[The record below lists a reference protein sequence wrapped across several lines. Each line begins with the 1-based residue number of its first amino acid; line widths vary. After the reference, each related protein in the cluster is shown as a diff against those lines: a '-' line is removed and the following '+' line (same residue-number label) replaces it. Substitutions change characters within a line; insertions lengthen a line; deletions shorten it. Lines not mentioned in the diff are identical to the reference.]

1 MGLSSED
8 RSHTCLRVKFNSVAG
23 DLGGFHAISPSHP
36 FTSRHELQ
44 PPTSSGLV
52 TLHAPIP
59 KTHRNTHWVP
69 IQRAQPPGL
78 RPRPP
83 WACGLWLSVECVRW
97 RGVPAPQGGQDSGLS
112 VFLLN
117 TPARYQF
124 SVCFLLLVST
134 SHFPLP
140 NCKWWHP

>member
-1 MGLSSED
+1 MGQSSED
-8 RSHTCLRVKFNSVAG
+8 RSHTCLRDKFNSVAG

-44 PPTSSGLV
+44 PSMSSGLV
-52 TLHAPIP
+52 ILYAPVP
-59 KTHRNTHWVP
+59 KPHRNTHWVP

-83 WACGLWLSVECVRW
+83 WAYGLWLSIECVHW
-97 RGVPAPQGGQDSGLS
+97 REVPAPPGGQDS

-117 TPARYQF
+117 TSSRYQF

-134 SHFPLP
+134 RHFPLP
-140 NCKWWHP
+140 NCKW